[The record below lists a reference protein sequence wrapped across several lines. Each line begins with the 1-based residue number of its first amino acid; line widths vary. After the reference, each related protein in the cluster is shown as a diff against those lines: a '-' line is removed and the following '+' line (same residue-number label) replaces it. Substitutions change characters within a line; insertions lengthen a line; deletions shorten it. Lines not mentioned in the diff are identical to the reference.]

1 MTVKVGDR
9 IAFIYPSNGGIFNLK
24 KGEVGTVVS
33 LTDPRKCRYD
43 LQGGFRGY
51 VKWDNPE
58 ISYNEYEYLGIW
70 YVVLLSHEPP
80 KTSKEK
86 PGYEPPLKRMPT
98 FTGKTTN
105 DYM

>member
-9 IAFIYPSNGGIFNLK
+9 IAFIHSTDGGIGYMR
-24 KGEVGTVVS
+24 KGDVGTVERIDAMKEGWF
-33 LTDPRKCRYD
+33 LGK
-43 LQGGFRGY
+43 
-51 VKWDNPE
+51 VKWDNPK
-58 ISYNEYEYLGIW
+58 IRNIQYEYAKDW
-70 YVVLLSHEPP
+70 YVVLLSPDLP

-86 PGYEPPLKRMPT
+86 PVYEPPLKRMPT